1 MCAPATPTRL
11 DSSLV
16 AFSGFFSF
24 CMSTSGDRRARRGLI
39 SARSAHPPGRH
50 VRPRWQGL
58 RGCPNPAHRH
68 AIHCGL
74 SGSPTTPGYPKQAGA
89 ACLQGPPHTLHPH
102 QTRPCAQIACQLRQ
116 SAASAK
122 PGGRTGDQG
131 RVLVEHGL
139 QLRAVRGNWHGVGN
153 ARICWRQRKRQ
164 QRGDGDSPAAATCKS
179 ATLRAGAAGA
189 PAGASLHSAAP
200 VANAAPKQAC
210 QQQSAAA
217 GDKRRRVVS
226 SAAPLHRP
234 ALSLPAAC
242 VRESAVSS
250 ARQPPHLSRAA

>member
-24 CMSTSGDRRARRGLI
+24 CMSTSGGRRARTGLV
-39 SARSAHPPGRH
+39 SARSAHPLGRH
-50 VRPRWQGL
+50 VQPRWQGL

-68 AIHCGL
+68 AIHCSL
-74 SGSPTTPGYPKQAGA
+74 SGSPTTPGYPKQPGA
-89 ACLQGPPHTLHPH
+89 ARLQDPLNPALAPDQALCTNRLPTPPECS
-102 QTRPCAQIACQLRQ
+102 QGKA
-116 SAASAK
+116 

-139 QLRAVRGNWHGVGN
+139 QLRAVRGNWHDVGN

-164 QRGDGDSPAAATCKS
+164 QRGDGDSPAAPTRKS
-179 ATLRAGAAGA
+179 GTPRAGATGA
-189 PAGASLHSAAP
+189 PAGASLHNAAP
-200 VANAAPKQAC
+200 VANAVPKQAR

-217 GDKRRRVVS
+217 GHMRRRVVS
-226 SAAPLHRP
+226 GAAPLHRL

-242 VRESAVSS
+242 TRERAVSS
-250 ARQPPHLSRAA
+250 ARQPPHLSRA